1 MTTTQGPPY
10 PPSEPPR
17 GSGAGRA
24 SGPGSGNGESTGP
37 QRRFRLGDGPG
48 GPSGAPGTRAGTGGA
63 DGAAGPSGGPGH
75 GPGQRIDR
83 GYGPGAGAGQGGRTG
98 PGGQGPGYGAEGPG
112 TGQFGPLPVSDGGR
126 GPGPGAGGGH
136 DHGSGPGQGA
146 GHGHGNGPGDGHSDG
161 HSGGPG
167 GGSGGGHGPGQG
179 GGHGAGP
186 GGEHGDG
193 HVHESGSGSG
203 DSHGPDDHHGS
214 SHGHSHSHGPAA
226 PVSIHLRKIIGAIL
240 IPFAAAVVV
249 GLAVLWPG
257 GAPAHERT
265 GVGFD
270 RQTQEATV
278 TKVVAVDCKSVNA
291 SGDTP
296 TGDTSTAE
304 GSSAQQQA
312 TGDCKRATI
321 RVDTGDDKGRTFT
334 EIVQP
339 DQSRQLHQGEKVVV
353 AYEPSAPR
361 DLQYSVTDVNRRLP
375 MALLA
380 GIFALAVVVVGRL
393 RGVMALV
400 ALAVSF
406 MVLTFFILP
415 AILQGSNPLVV
426 AVIGASA
433 IMLIALYM
441 CHGLSARTS
450 VAVLGTLI
458 SLVLIGI
465 LGSGF
470 IGWAALTG
478 NTDDNTGLIHGLY
491 PSIDM
496 SGLLLAGVIIG
507 SLGVLDD
514 VTVTQTSAVWEL
526 HAANP
531 TMGWRGLYRAGIRIG
546 RDHIAS
552 VVNTLVLAYAG
563 AALPLLLLFS
573 IAQSSVGT
581 VANSELVAEEIVR
594 TLVGS
599 IGLVASV
606 PVTTLLAALMV
617 SADRPGTASLA
628 AGAATGAGPGT
639 PAAAGAGAGATAQS
653 APARAGKGR
662 RRKH

>member
-1 MTTTQGPPY
+1 MTTTHQPPY
-10 PPSEPPR
+10 PPPEPPR
-17 GSGAGRA
+17 R
-24 SGPGSGNGESTGP
+24 PGSGNGP
-37 QRRFRLGDGPG
+37 
-48 GPSGAPGTRAGTGGA
+48 
-63 DGAAGPSGGPGH
+63 
-75 GPGQRIDR
+75 
-83 GYGPGAGAGQGGRTG
+83 
-98 PGGQGPGYGAEGPG
+98 
-112 TGQFGPLPVSDGGR
+112 
-126 GPGPGAGGGH
+126 GPGPGDGSRGSYGNSGAGADGWHEHEHGGQGGHSGQGYGYGPRAGGQ
-136 DHGSGPGQGA
+136 GQGGGSDLGGGGQGGGGRGGGD
-146 GHGHGNGPGDGHSDG
+146 GHGHGPGDGHGHGHGQRDG
-161 HSGGPG
+161 SGS
-167 GGSGGGHGPGQG
+167 GSGGGHG
-179 GGHGAGP
+179 
-186 GGEHGDG
+186 
-193 HVHESGSGSG
+193 
-203 DSHGPDDHHGS
+203 
-214 SHGHSHSHGPAA
+214 HSHNHGPAT
-226 PVSIHLRKIIGAIL
+226 PVSKHLRKVIAAIL
-240 IPFAAAVVV
+240 IPFGVAVVV

-270 RQTQEATV
+270 RQTQQATV
-278 TKVVAVDCKSVNA
+278 SKVVSVSCKSVNA
-291 SGDTP
+291 SGEPP

-304 GSSAQQQA
+304 GSSAEQQA
-312 TGDCKRATI
+312 NGTCKKATI
-321 RVDTGDDKGRTFT
+321 RVDTGNDKGRTFT

-339 DQSRQLHQGEKVVV
+339 DQSRQLHEGQKVVV

-361 DLQYSVTDVNRRLP
+361 DLQYSVADVNRRLP
-375 MALLA
+375 MGLLA
-380 GIFALAVVVVGRL
+380 GIFALAVVIVGRM

-400 ALAVSF
+400 ALAISF
-406 MVLTFFILP
+406 LLLNFFVLP
-415 AILQGSNPLVV
+415 AILQGSNPLLV
-426 AVIGASA
+426 AVVGSSA

-458 SLVLIGI
+458 SLILIGI
-465 LGSGF
+465 LGSQF

-526 HAANP
+526 HEANP

-606 PVTTLLAALMV
+606 PVTTVLAALVV
-617 SADRPGTASLA
+617 SADRPEAEAVGAVAGAPVPVPATSASAGTADSR
-628 AGAATGAGPGT
+628 
-639 PAAAGAGAGATAQS
+639 PAASRG
-653 APARAGKGR
+653 GKGR
-662 RRKH
+662 RRRR

>member
-1 MTTTQGPPY
+1 MTTTQQPP
-10 PPSEPPR
+10 PPPQPP
-17 GSGAGRA
+17 
-24 SGPGSGNGESTGP
+24 
-37 QRRFRLGDGPG
+37 
-48 GPSGAPGTRAGTGGA
+48 
-63 DGAAGPSGGPGH
+63 
-75 GPGQRIDR
+75 
-83 GYGPGAGAGQGGRTG
+83 
-98 PGGQGPGYGAEGPG
+98 
-112 TGQFGPLPVSDGGR
+112 
-126 GPGPGAGGGH
+126 
-136 DHGSGPGQGA
+136 
-146 GHGHGNGPGDGHSDG
+146 HGNGP
-161 HSGGPG
+161 SGE
-167 GGSGGGHGPGQG
+167 GHG
-179 GGHGAGP
+179 H
-186 GGEHGDG
+186 
-193 HVHESGSGSG
+193 
-203 DSHGPDDHHGS
+203 

-226 PVSIHLRKIIGAIL
+226 PVSRHLRKVIAAVL
-240 IPFAAAVVV
+240 IPFSVAVVV

-257 GAPAHERT
+257 GAPPHERT

-270 RQTQEATV
+270 RQTQQATV
-278 TKVVAVDCKSVNA
+278 AQVEKVPCASVNA

-304 GSSAQQQA
+304 GSAAQQQA
-312 TGDCKRATI
+312 RGTCENATI
-321 RVDTGDDKGRTFT
+321 RIDTGKDKGRTFT
-334 EIVQP
+334 EVVQP
-339 DQSRQLHQGEKVVV
+339 DSPRQLHQGQKVIV
-353 AYEPSAPR
+353 AYAP
-361 DLQYSVTDVNRRLP
+361 DAPENLQYSVTDVNRKIP
-375 MALLA
+375 MVLLA
-380 GIFALAVVVVGRL
+380 GIFALAVVLVGRM

-406 MVLTFFILP
+406 GVLTLFILP

-426 AVIGASA
+426 AVVGASA

-450 VAVLGTLI
+450 VAVLGTLV
-458 SLVLIGI
+458 SLVLIGL
-465 LGSGF
+465 LGSLF

-491 PSIDM
+491 PHIDM

-526 HAANP
+526 HEANP
-531 TMGWRGLYRAGIRIG
+531 SMGWRGLYRAGIRIG

-573 IAQSSVGT
+573 IAQSSVSD

-606 PVTTLLAALMV
+606 PVTTALAALVV
-617 SADRPGTASLA
+617 SADRPGPQAP
-628 AGAATGAGPGT
+628 AGT
-639 PAAAGAGAGATAQS
+639 
-653 APARAGKGR
+653 APARGGRGR
-662 RRKH
+662 RRKV

>member
-1 MTTTQGPPY
+1 MSSTQPPPY
-10 PPSEPPR
+10 PPPEPPR
-17 GSGAGRA
+17 
-24 SGPGSGNGESTGP
+24 T
-37 QRRFRLGDGPG
+37 
-48 GPSGAPGTRAGTGGA
+48 
-63 DGAAGPSGGPGH
+63 
-75 GPGQRIDR
+75 
-83 GYGPGAGAGQGGRTG
+83 PGAG
-98 PGGQGPGYGAEGPG
+98 
-112 TGQFGPLPVSDGGR
+112 D
-126 GPGPGAGGGH
+126 GGGH
-136 DHGSGPGQGA
+136 A
-146 GHGHGNGPGDGHSDG
+146 
-161 HSGGPG
+161 
-167 GGSGGGHGPGQG
+167 
-179 GGHGAGP
+179 
-186 GGEHGDG
+186 
-193 HVHESGSGSG
+193 
-203 DSHGPDDHHGS
+203 
-214 SHGHSHSHGPAA
+214 HGHSHSHGPAA
-226 PVSIHLRKIIGAIL
+226 PVSQHLRKVIAAIL
-240 IPFAAAVVV
+240 IPFTAAVLI

-270 RQTQEATV
+270 RQTQRATV
-278 TKVVAVDCKSVNA
+278 TKVVELSCQSVNA
-291 SGDTP
+291 SGGVP

-312 TGDCKRATI
+312 GGTCKKATI
-321 RVDTGDDKGRTFT
+321 RVDTGDDKGRTFN

-339 DQSRQLHQGEKVVV
+339 DQSRQLSEGQKVVV
-353 AYEPSAPR
+353 AYEPSAPE
-361 DLQYSVTDVNRRLP
+361 DLQYSVTDVDRRFP

-380 GIFALAVVVVGRL
+380 GIFALAVVAVGRL

-400 ALAVSF
+400 ALAISF
-406 MVLTFFILP
+406 LVLNFFILP

-426 AVIGASA
+426 AVVGASA
-433 IMLIALYM
+433 IMLIALYL

-458 SLVLIGI
+458 SLLLIGF
-465 LGSGF
+465 LGSVF

-491 PSIDM
+491 PGIDM

-526 HAANP
+526 HEANP
-531 TMGWRGLYRAGIRIG
+531 STGWRGLYRAGIRIG

-594 TLVGS
+594 TLIGS

-606 PVTTLLAALMV
+606 PVTTALAALVV
-617 SADRPGTASLA
+617 SADRPTAQARTQAYGPAQAHGTGQVPDARPA
-628 AGAATGAGPGT
+628 AGRGG
-639 PAAAGAGAGATAQS
+639 
-653 APARAGKGR
+653 RGR
-662 RRKH
+662 RRKR

>member
-1 MTTTQGPPY
+1 MTTPQHPPF
-10 PPSEPPR
+10 PPR
-17 GSGAGRA
+17 R
-24 SGPGSGNGESTGP
+24 P
-37 QRRFRLGDGPG
+37 
-48 GPSGAPGTRAGTGGA
+48 
-63 DGAAGPSGGPGH
+63 
-75 GPGQRIDR
+75 
-83 GYGPGAGAGQGGRTG
+83 
-98 PGGQGPGYGAEGPG
+98 
-112 TGQFGPLPVSDGGR
+112 GR
-126 GPGPGAGGGH
+126 GPNAEEGDGRAAGHVPDDAHGTSDGRHEADHGHGTGHGPGAGGGH
-136 DHGSGPGQGA
+136 
-146 GHGHGNGPGDGHSDG
+146 
-161 HSGGPG
+161 GG
-167 GGSGGGHGPGQG
+167 G
-179 GGHGAGP
+179 GGHGAGSGH
-186 GGEHGDG
+186 GGGG
-193 HVHESGSGSG
+193 G
-203 DSHGPDDHHGS
+203 
-214 SHGHSHSHGPAA
+214 HGHSHGHGPAA
-226 PVSIHLRKIIGAIL
+226 PVSRHLRKVIAAVL

-257 GAPAHERT
+257 GAPSHERT

-270 RQTQEATV
+270 RQTQQATV
-278 TKVVAVDCKSVNA
+278 TKVVELSCQSVNA
-291 SGDTP
+291 SGGTP

-304 GSSAQQQA
+304 GSSAVQQA
-312 TGDCKRATI
+312 QGECKRATI
-321 RVDTGDDKGRTFT
+321 RVDTGDDKGRTFE

-339 DQSRQLHQGEKVVV
+339 DQSRQLHEGQKVVV

-361 DLQYSVTDVNRRLP
+361 DLQYSVTDINRRLP
-375 MALLA
+375 LALLA

-393 RGVMALV
+393 RGLMALV
-400 ALAVSF
+400 SLAISF
-406 MVLTFFILP
+406 LLLNFFILP

-426 AVIGASA
+426 AVIGSSA
-433 IMLIALYM
+433 IMLIALYL

-458 SLVLIGI
+458 SLLLIGV
-465 LGSGF
+465 LGSLF

-526 HAANP
+526 HEANP

-573 IAQSSVGT
+573 IAQSGVGT

-606 PVTTLLAALMV
+606 PVTTALAALVV
-617 SADRPGTASLA
+617 SADRPAQAQG
-628 AGAATGAGPGT
+628 
-639 PAAAGAGAGATAQS
+639 AAAGAGA
-653 APARAGKGR
+653 PARGGRGR
-662 RRKH
+662 RRKR

>member
-1 MTTTQGPPY
+1 M
-10 PPSEPPR
+10 
-17 GSGAGRA
+17 
-24 SGPGSGNGESTGP
+24 
-37 QRRFRLGDGPG
+37 
-48 GPSGAPGTRAGTGGA
+48 
-63 DGAAGPSGGPGH
+63 
-75 GPGQRIDR
+75 
-83 GYGPGAGAGQGGRTG
+83 
-98 PGGQGPGYGAEGPG
+98 
-112 TGQFGPLPVSDGGR
+112 
-126 GPGPGAGGGH
+126 
-136 DHGSGPGQGA
+136 
-146 GHGHGNGPGDGHSDG
+146 
-161 HSGGPG
+161 
-167 GGSGGGHGPGQG
+167 
-179 GGHGAGP
+179 
-186 GGEHGDG
+186 
-193 HVHESGSGSG
+193 
-203 DSHGPDDHHGS
+203 
-214 SHGHSHSHGPAA
+214 
-226 PVSIHLRKIIGAIL
+226 
-240 IPFAAAVVV
+240 
-249 GLAVLWPG
+249 VLWPG

-270 RQTQEATV
+270 RQTQRATV
-278 TKVVAVDCKSVNA
+278 TTVESVSCSSVNA

-312 TGDCKRATI
+312 NGTCKKATI
-321 RVDTGDDKGRTFT
+321 RVDTGKDKGRTFT

-339 DQSRQLHQGEKVVV
+339 DQSRQLHEGQKVVV
-353 AYEPSAPR
+353 AYEPSAPK
-361 DLQYSVTDVNRRLP
+361 DLQYSVTDVDRRLP

-380 GIFALAVVVVGRL
+380 GIFAVAVVVVGRL

-400 ALAVSF
+400 ALAISF
-406 MVLTFFILP
+406 LILNFFVLP

-426 AVIGASA
+426 AVVGSSA
-433 IMLIALYM
+433 IMLIALYL

-458 SLVLIGI
+458 SLLLIGI
-465 LGSGF
+465 LGSLF
-470 IGWAALTG
+470 IDWAALTG

-491 PSIDM
+491 PTIDM
-496 SGLLLAGVIIG
+496 SGLLLAGIIIG

-526 HAANP
+526 HDANP
-531 TMGWRGLYRAGIRIG
+531 AMGWRGLYRAGIRIG

-606 PVTTLLAALMV
+606 PVTTALAALVV
-617 SADRPGTASLA
+617 SADRPGAGSA
-628 AGAATGAGPGT
+628 AGMAGTTPGAPVEAGAG
-639 PAAAGAGAGATAQS
+639 PAAAGARAV
-653 APARAGKGR
+653 PARGGKGR
-662 RRKH
+662 RRRR

>member
-1 MTTTQGPPY
+1 MTTTQRPSFPP
-10 PPSEPPR
+10 PEPPR
-17 GSGAGRA
+17 GSGAGN
-24 SGPGSGNGESTGP
+24 GNG
-37 QRRFRLGDGPG
+37 RGDGRHF
-48 GPSGAPGTRAGTGGA
+48 A
-63 DGAAGPSGGPGH
+63 
-75 GPGQRIDR
+75 
-83 GYGPGAGAGQGGRTG
+83 AGAGQGGAPGQGPLRGQSPGPEYGQGSEFG
-98 PGGQGPGYGAEGPG
+98 PGGRGGYGPGSGHG
-112 TGQFGPLPVSDGGR
+112 TGGGY
-126 GPGPGAGGGH
+126 GSAPTGGGGH
-136 DHGSGPGQGA
+136 GGSDGDGPRGGKRQGHGQG
-146 GHGHGNGPGDGHSDG
+146 GGDGHGLGS
-161 HSGGPG
+161 
-167 GGSGGGHGPGQG
+167 GSGGG
-179 GGHGAGP
+179 
-186 GGEHGDG
+186 
-193 HVHESGSGSG
+193 
-203 DSHGPDDHHGS
+203 
-214 SHGHSHSHGPAA
+214 HGHSHSHGPAT
-226 PVSIHLRKIIGAIL
+226 PVSLHLRKVIAAIL
-240 IPFAAAVVV
+240 IPFAAAVLV

-270 RQTQEATV
+270 RQTQDATV
-278 TKVVAVDCKSVNA
+278 TKVVEVSCKEAGA
-291 SGDTP
+291 SGVPP

-304 GSSAQQQA
+304 GSFAVQEEKG
-312 TGDCKRATI
+312 TCKRATI
-321 RVDTGDDKGRTFT
+321 RVDSGDDKGRTFT

-339 DQSRQLHQGEKVVV
+339 DQSRQLHEGQEVVV
-353 AYEPSAPR
+353 AYEPSAPK
-361 DLQYSVTDVNRRLP
+361 DLQYSVTDTNRRLP

-380 GIFALAVVVVGRL
+380 GIFALAVVVVGRM

-400 ALAVSF
+400 ALAISF
-406 MVLTFFILP
+406 MVLNFFILP

-426 AVIGASA
+426 AVVGASA
-433 IMLIALYM
+433 IMLIALYL

-458 SLVLIGI
+458 SLLLIGF
-465 LGSGF
+465 LGSVF
-470 IGWAALTG
+470 IDWAALTG

-491 PSIDM
+491 PTIDM

-526 HAANP
+526 HEANP
-531 TMGWRGLYRAGIRIG
+531 SMGWRGLYRAGIRIG

-606 PVTTLLAALMV
+606 PVTTALAALVV
-617 SADRPGTASLA
+617 SADRPGSEPAPEASA
-628 AGAATGAGPGT
+628 VPVRGG
-639 PAAAGAGAGATAQS
+639 
-653 APARAGKGR
+653 RGR
-662 RRKH
+662 RRKR

>member
-1 MTTTQGPPY
+1 MTTTHQPPL
-10 PPSEPPR
+10 PPSEPP
-17 GSGAGRA
+17 
-24 SGPGSGNGESTGP
+24 
-37 QRRFRLGDGPG
+37 
-48 GPSGAPGTRAGTGGA
+48 
-63 DGAAGPSGGPGH
+63 H
-75 GPGQRIDR
+75 
-83 GYGPGAGAGQGGRTG
+83 
-98 PGGQGPGYGAEGPG
+98 
-112 TGQFGPLPVSDGGR
+112 
-126 GPGPGAGGGH
+126 GPGPG
-136 DHGSGPGQGA
+136 DNHGSG
-146 GHGHGNGPGDGHSDG
+146 DG
-161 HSGGPG
+161 
-167 GGSGGGHGPGQG
+167 
-179 GGHGAGP
+179 
-186 GGEHGDG
+186 
-193 HVHESGSGSG
+193 
-203 DSHGPDDHHGS
+203 
-214 SHGHSHSHGPAA
+214 HGHSHAHSHGHGPPA
-226 PVSIHLRKIIGAIL
+226 PVSKHLRKVIAAVL
-240 IPFAAAVVV
+240 IPFATAVVV

-257 GAPAHERT
+257 GAPPHERT

-278 TKVVAVDCKSVNA
+278 TKVDEVDCKSVNA
-291 SGDTP
+291 SGGTP

-312 TGDCKRATI
+312 TGTCKKATV
-321 RVDTGDDKGRTFT
+321 RVDTGKDKGRTFT

-339 DQSRQLHQGEKVVV
+339 DSSRQLSQGQDVIV
-353 AYEPSAPR
+353 AYAPDAPR

-380 GIFALAVVVVGRL
+380 GIFALAVVVVGRM
-393 RGVMALV
+393 RGVMALIS
-400 ALAVSF
+400 LAVSF
-406 MVLTFFILP
+406 LLLTFFILP

-426 AVIGASA
+426 AVVGASA
-433 IMLIALYM
+433 IMLIALYA

-450 VAVLGTLI
+450 VAVLGTLL
-458 SLVLIGI
+458 SLLLIGV
-465 LGSGF
+465 LGSLF
-470 IGWAALTG
+470 IGWSALTG

-531 TMGWRGLYRAGIRIG
+531 SMGRRGLYRAGIRIG

-581 VANSELVAEEIVR
+581 VANSELVAVEIVR

-606 PVTTLLAALMV
+606 PVTTALAALVV
-617 SADRPGTASLA
+617 SADRPGSASA
-628 AGAATGAGPGT
+628 AQTPPPEQPQAGVRT
-639 PAAAGAGAGATAQS
+639 PVLGG
-653 APARAGKGR
+653 RGR
-662 RRKH
+662 RRKR

>member
-1 MTTTQGPPY
+1 MTTTHQPPH
-10 PPSEPPR
+10 PPPEPPR
-17 GSGAGRA
+17 RP
-24 SGPGSGNGESTGP
+24 GPGSGNG
-37 QRRFRLGDGPG
+37 RGPG
-48 GPSGAPGTRAGTGGA
+48 EGYEHEHRHGHELGG
-63 DGAAGPSGGPGH
+63 GHQHVGPGH
-75 GPGQRIDR
+75 VGPGHV
-83 GYGPGAGAGQGGRTG
+83 GPGH
-98 PGGQGPGYGAEGPG
+98 
-112 TGQFGPLPVSDGGR
+112 V
-126 GPGPGAGGGH
+126 
-136 DHGSGPGQGA
+136 DHGPAADGPP
-146 GHGHGNGPGDGHSDG
+146 GHGHSGHG
-161 HSGGPG
+161 Q
-167 GGSGGGHGPGQG
+167 GSGGGHG
-179 GGHGAGP
+179 
-186 GGEHGDG
+186 
-193 HVHESGSGSG
+193 
-203 DSHGPDDHHGS
+203 
-214 SHGHSHSHGPAA
+214 HSHGPAA
-226 PVSIHLRKIIGAIL
+226 PVSKHLRKVIAAIL

-270 RQTQEATV
+270 RQTQQATV
-278 TKVVAVDCKSVNA
+278 TKVVSVSCKSVNA
-291 SGDTP
+291 SGGTS
-296 TGDTSTAE
+296 TGDTSTGE
-304 GSSAQQQA
+304 SSSTQQQA
-312 TGDCKRATI
+312 NSTCKKATV
-321 RVDTGDDKGRTFT
+321 RVDSGKDKGRTFT

-339 DQSRQLHQGEKVVV
+339 DQSRQLHEGEKVVA
-353 AYEPSAPR
+353 AYEPSAPK
-361 DLQYSVTDVNRRLP
+361 DLQYSVTDVNRRFP

-380 GIFALAVVVVGRL
+380 GIFAVAVVIVGRM

-400 ALAVSF
+400 ALAISF
-406 MVLTFFILP
+406 LILNFFILP
-415 AILQGSNPLVV
+415 AILQGSNPLLV
-426 AVIGASA
+426 AVIGSSA

-458 SLVLIGI
+458 SLVLIGV
-465 LGSGF
+465 LGSQF

-526 HAANP
+526 HDANP
-531 TMGWRGLYRAGIRIG
+531 STGWRGLYRAGIRIG

-606 PVTTLLAALMV
+606 PVTTLLAALVV
-617 SADRPGTASLA
+617 SADRPGQGAAST
-628 AGAATGAGPGT
+628 ATGATADPGPG
-639 PAAAGAGAGATAQS
+639 A
-653 APARAGKGR
+653 APAPVRTGKGR
-662 RRKH
+662 RRKR

>member
-1 MTTTQGPPY
+1 MTTTQQPPL
-10 PPSEPPR
+10 PPSEPPH
-17 GSGAGRA
+17 GHGH
-24 SGPGSGNGESTGP
+24 
-37 QRRFRLGDGPG
+37 DGHG
-48 GPSGAPGTRAGTGGA
+48 HG
-63 DGAAGPSGGPGH
+63 GGPGH
-75 GPGQRIDR
+75 GPN
-83 GYGPGAGAGQGGRTG
+83 G
-98 PGGQGPGYGAEGPG
+98 PGG
-112 TGQFGPLPVSDGGR
+112 
-126 GPGPGAGGGH
+126 GGGG
-136 DHGSGPGQGA
+136 DRPGG
-146 GHGHGNGPGDGHSDG
+146 GDG
-161 HSGGPG
+161 GGPG
-167 GGSGGGHGPGQG
+167 GGG
-179 GGHGAGP
+179 
-186 GGEHGDG
+186 
-193 HVHESGSGSG
+193 
-203 DSHGPDDHHGS
+203 
-214 SHGHSHSHGPAA
+214 HGHSHSHGPAA
-226 PVSIHLRKIIGAIL
+226 PVSMHLRKVIAAVL

-249 GLAVLWPG
+249 GLVVLWPG
-257 GAPAHERT
+257 GAPGHERT

-270 RQTQEATV
+270 RQTQQATV
-278 TKVVAVDCKSVNA
+278 TKVDKVDCKSVNA
-291 SGDTP
+291 SGETP

-312 TGDCKRATI
+312 SGSCKKATV
-321 RVDTGDDKGRTFT
+321 RVDTGKDKGRTFT

-339 DQSRQLHQGEKVVV
+339 DSSRQLEQGQEVIV
-353 AYEPSAPR
+353 AYAP
-361 DLQYSVTDVNRRLP
+361 DAPKELQYSVTDVNRKLP
-375 MALLA
+375 MTVLA
-380 GIFALAVVVVGRL
+380 GIFAVAVVLVGRM

-400 ALAVSF
+400 ALAASF
-406 MVLTFFILP
+406 LILTFFILP

-426 AVIGASA
+426 AVVGASA
-433 IMLIALYM
+433 IMLIALYL

-450 VAVLGTLI
+450 VAVLGTLL
-458 SLVLIGI
+458 SLLLIGL
-465 LGSGF
+465 LGSLF
-470 IGWAALTG
+470 IDWAALTG

-496 SGLLLAGVIIG
+496 SGLLLAGIIIG

-526 HAANP
+526 HEANP

-606 PVTTLLAALMV
+606 PVTTVLAALVV
-617 SADRPGTASLA
+617 SADRPG
-628 AGAATGAGPGT
+628 
-639 PAAAGAGAGATAQS
+639 PAAPAPQEQPQPQPQSGAK
-653 APARAGKGR
+653 APLRGGSGR

>member
-1 MTTTQGPPY
+1 M
-10 PPSEPPR
+10 
-17 GSGAGRA
+17 
-24 SGPGSGNGESTGP
+24 
-37 QRRFRLGDGPG
+37 
-48 GPSGAPGTRAGTGGA
+48 
-63 DGAAGPSGGPGH
+63 
-75 GPGQRIDR
+75 
-83 GYGPGAGAGQGGRTG
+83 
-98 PGGQGPGYGAEGPG
+98 
-112 TGQFGPLPVSDGGR
+112 
-126 GPGPGAGGGH
+126 
-136 DHGSGPGQGA
+136 
-146 GHGHGNGPGDGHSDG
+146 
-161 HSGGPG
+161 
-167 GGSGGGHGPGQG
+167 
-179 GGHGAGP
+179 
-186 GGEHGDG
+186 
-193 HVHESGSGSG
+193 
-203 DSHGPDDHHGS
+203 
-214 SHGHSHSHGPAA
+214 
-226 PVSIHLRKIIGAIL
+226 
-240 IPFAAAVVV
+240 V
-249 GLAVLWPG
+249 GLVVLWPG
-257 GAPAHERT
+257 GAPGHERT

-278 TKVVAVDCKSVNA
+278 TKVVSVDCKSVNA
-291 SGDTP
+291 SGATP

-321 RVDTGDDKGRTFT
+321 RVDTGEDKGRTFT

-339 DQSRQLHQGEKVVV
+339 DQSRQLHEGEKVVV
-353 AYEPSAPR
+353 AYEPSAPK
-361 DLQYSVTDVNRRLP
+361 DLQYSVADVNRRFPL
-375 MALLA
+375 ALLA
-380 GIFALAVVVVGRL
+380 GIFALAVVAVGRM

-400 ALAVSF
+400 ALAISF

-415 AILQGSNPLVV
+415 AVLQGSNPLIV

-458 SLVLIGI
+458 SLVLIGL
-465 LGSGF
+465 LGSQF
-470 IGWAALTG
+470 IDWAALTG

-526 HAANP
+526 HEANP

-573 IAQSSVGT
+573 IAQSSVGA

-617 SADRPGTASLA
+617 SADRPGTASQTAGGA
-628 AGAATGAGPGT
+628 AGEAGPGT
-639 PAAAGAGAGATAQS
+639 GAAAGAGASAGAA
-653 APARAGKGR
+653 APSGQARAGKGR

>member
-1 MTTTQGPPY
+1 MTTTEQHPY

-17 GSGAGRA
+17 
-24 SGPGSGNGESTGP
+24 
-37 QRRFRLGDGPG
+37 
-48 GPSGAPGTRAGTGGA
+48 
-63 DGAAGPSGGPGH
+63 
-75 GPGQRIDR
+75 
-83 GYGPGAGAGQGGRTG
+83 QGGS
-98 PGGQGPGYGAEGPG
+98 E
-112 TGQFGPLPVSDGGR
+112 S
-126 GPGPGAGGGH
+126 
-136 DHGSGPGQGA
+136 
-146 GHGHGNGPGDGHSDG
+146 GHGHGH
-161 HSGGPG
+161 
-167 GGSGGGHGPGQG
+167 
-179 GGHGAGP
+179 
-186 GGEHGDG
+186 
-193 HVHESGSGSG
+193 
-203 DSHGPDDHHGS
+203 
-214 SHGHSHSHGPAA
+214 SHGHSHNHGPAA
-226 PVSIHLRKIIGAIL
+226 PVSKHLRKVIAAIL
-240 IPFAAAVVV
+240 VPFTAAVVV
-249 GLAVLWPG
+249 GLVILWPG
-257 GAPAHERT
+257 GAPPHERT

-270 RQTQEATV
+270 RQTQQATV
-278 TKVVAVDCKSVNA
+278 TQVTELSCKSATA
-291 SGDTP
+291 SGGTAAGGTSAP
-296 TGDTSTAE
+296 GD
-304 GSSAQQQA
+304 GSAQHEA
-312 TGDCKRATI
+312 NGTCRKATI
-321 RVDTGDDKGRTFT
+321 RVDTGKDQGRTFT

-353 AYEPSAPR
+353 AYEPSAPK
-361 DLQYSVTDVNRRLP
+361 DLQYSVTDVNRKLP

-380 GIFALAVVVVGRL
+380 GVFALAVVVVGRL

-426 AVIGASA
+426 AVVGSSA

-450 VAVLGTLI
+450 VAVLGTLA
-458 SLVLIGI
+458 SLLLIGV

-470 IGWAALTG
+470 IDWAALTG
-478 NTDDNTGLIHGLY
+478 NTDDSTGLIHGLF

-526 HAANP
+526 HEANP
-531 TMGWRGLYRAGIRIG
+531 AMGWRELYRAGIRIG

-606 PVTTLLAALMV
+606 PVTTALAALVV
-617 SADRPGTASLA
+617 SADRTGP
-628 AGAATGAGPGT
+628 AGGAGS
-639 PAAAGAGAGATAQS
+639 GALP
-653 APARAGKGR
+653 APARGGRGR
-662 RRKH
+662 RRKR